1 MEQGM
6 IHDMKLHYRHQILT
20 ELVSKNL
27 SIADFYKNLS
37 VKDGVR
43 LIAQAWDQISIENIQ
58 KCFSKIFPTYID
70 VTVPAIADTPTIESF
85 MDLISKIPECVEN
98 KYNYERLKFWLACD
112 EAEPIRDRNVLSL
125 YSFKD
130 ELKIEDEN
138 LDIYDNYEEEVPH
151 AIEIITESNLKNS
164 SVLNEEMIH
173 DDTEMDIL
181 SNPPQ
186 EVFEQMKQSDDDF
199 IYEENL
205 SNVVTCDQAID
216 AMEVVL
222 NFMKNDSESRY
233 RDVVFLTEL
242 KKKLKRRFETLDD
255 NGKN

>member
-1 MEQGM
+1 MEQG
-6 IHDMKLHYRHQILT
+6 ILNDMKLYYRHQILN
-20 ELVSKNL
+20 ELINDNL

-37 VKDGVR
+37 VKDAVR

-58 KCFSKIFPTYID
+58 KCFSKIFPIYND
-70 VTVPAIADTPTIESF
+70 VTETQTELDLQSF

-98 KYNYERLKFWLACD
+98 NYNEERLKFWLSCD
-112 EAEPIRDRNVLSL
+112 EAIRDRNTTSL
-125 YSFKD
+125 YNFKD
-130 ELKIEDEN
+130 ELKIDEN
-138 LDIYDNYEEEVPH
+138 LEIYDNYEEEVPH

-164 SVLNEEMIH
+164 SEEMMH
-173 DDTEMDIL
+173 DDTEIDIL

-186 EVFEQMKQSDDDF
+186 EVLEQMKQSDDDF
-199 IYEENL
+199 LYDENM
-205 SNVVTCDQAID
+205 SNDVTCDQAID

-242 KKKLKRRFETLDD
+242 KKKLKRRLETFDTSVKD
-255 NGKN
+255 VQDF